1 MASTTPDS
9 AEVEVEAAT
18 ESELRVE
25 DIAANLVEEE
35 PRLVLEQDKE
45 VTLRITRSLEL
56 ATILRNFRTT
66 IGHLRIFSRN
76 YVDTSTRFPDT
87 VVVFR
92 EGSPILGLGCEAASE
107 VDGDIRYMWTR
118 NGRFIDTASA
128 HATFE
133 THNNGE

>member
-1 MASTTPDS
+1 M
-9 AEVEVEAAT
+9 
-18 ESELRVE
+18 
-25 DIAANLVEEE
+25 
-35 PRLVLEQDKE
+35 
-45 VTLRITRSLEL
+45 
-56 ATILRNFRTT
+56 
-66 IGHLRIFSRN
+66 
-76 YVDTSTRFPDT
+76 
-87 VVVFR
+87 VVFR